1 MNLYE
6 KEQQIIRWLKEYNY
20 IKASIVYLNESI
32 EDIVEA
38 GMGIQYDKD
47 VLSKTNNFS
56 SVVENAVI
64 KMDKEDLTNTIKVM
78 TNIIKAVD
86 TGLKTLDD
94 IEKIVITNSCIKGQF
109 YYQFIHTIRV
119 SERTAKRIKK
129 EGLKKLAIVI
139 FGKE

>member
-6 KEQQIIRWLKEYNY
+6 KEQQIIRWLKEYDY

-47 VLSKTNNFS
+47 VISKTNNFS

-64 KMDKEDLTNTIKVM
+64 KMDKDDITNTIKVNK
-78 TNIIKAVD
+78 NIITAID
-86 TGLKTLDD
+86 AGLNKLNE
-94 IEKIVITNSCIKGQF
+94 IEKIVITNSCVKGQY
-109 YYQFIHTIRV
+109 YYQFIHMIRV

-129 EGLKKLAIVI
+129 EGLKKLVIVI